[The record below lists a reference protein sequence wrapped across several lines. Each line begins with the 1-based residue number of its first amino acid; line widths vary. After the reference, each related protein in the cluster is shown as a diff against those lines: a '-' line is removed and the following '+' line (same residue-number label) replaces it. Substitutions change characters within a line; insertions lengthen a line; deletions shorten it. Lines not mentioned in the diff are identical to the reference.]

1 MTIDFEQE
9 VDHYGVNSIKWE
21 FVVDD
26 RVLKHWDLTDPEN
39 RGPISIT
46 HVGCRYGFPGGTAHH

>member
-1 MTIDFEQE
+1 MTIDFEQK

-26 RVLKHWDLTDPEN
+26 RELKHWDLTLSL
-39 RGPISIT
+39 IHI
-46 HVGCRYGFPGGTAHH
+46 